1 MKNREPYASV
11 TFTPSEEIR
20 RKLIELKKE
29 TGNPISD
36 IVLKCVDY
44 SLRKVE
50 LKAVKKDIF
59 FPE

>member
-1 MKNREPYASV
+1 M
-11 TFTPSEEIR
+11 R